1 MSPASCSGGH
11 QRPIDSVHDLV
22 YIAAMTTVTIHQAK
36 THFSRLI
43 DRALSGEEV
52 VVMRGREPVIVLK
65 PIHTPR
71 TKRRLSGALGMIAHM
86 ADDFDAP
93 LPDFRE
99 YSS

>member
-1 MSPASCSGGH
+1 
-11 QRPIDSVHDLV
+11 
-22 YIAAMTTVTIHQAK
+22 MTTVTIHQAK

-65 PIHTPR
+65 PLHAPKS
-71 TKRRLSGALGMIAHM
+71 KRRLGGLPGMIVSM

-93 LPDFRE
+93 LTDFRE

>member
-1 MSPASCSGGH
+1 
-11 QRPIDSVHDLV
+11 
-22 YIAAMTTVTIHQAK
+22 MTTVTIHQAK

-43 DRALSGEEV
+43 DRALAGEEV
-52 VVMRGREPVIVLK
+52 VVMRGREPVIMLK
-65 PIHTPR
+65 PIHTPK
-71 TKRRLSGALGMIAHM
+71 TQRRLGGLNGLLVHM